1 MCVGGGGG
9 GGLEEVI
16 FFTKIP
22 HLKYIYIFFLGGGEA
37 RVS

>member
-1 MCVGGGGG
+1 MG